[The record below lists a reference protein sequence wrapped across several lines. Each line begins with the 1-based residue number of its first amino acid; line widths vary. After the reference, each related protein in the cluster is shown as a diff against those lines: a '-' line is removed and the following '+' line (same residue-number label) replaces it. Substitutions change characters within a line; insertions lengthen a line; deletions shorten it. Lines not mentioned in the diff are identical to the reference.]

1 MKNDDMKKTSILSI
15 KKVICL
21 INLSFICILDYF
33 SPQRDLLL
41 FAKYTTVY
49 QRPMPKIECYP
60 RAHF

>member
-49 QRPMPKIECYP
+49 QRPMPKI
-60 RAHF
+60 